1 MLEECKKHCDYLICA
16 LQNDPTIERKEKNKP
31 IQSLVERYLQLDA
44 VKYVD
49 KIIPYNDEEELEEL
63 FSSLDL
69 DVRIIGEDYKD
80 KNYTAKDIC
89 QRRGIRIVYNKRDH
103 NHSTSNLR
111 KKIYLGVDSLVVF
124 MQENPNA
131 SLVISGHTDNTGTLK
146 INQKLSL
153 QRAMVVSNYLIKKG
167 IDKKRMTQKG
177 FADTRPTS
185 LTSCFITSTTASS
198 ST

>member
-1 MLEECKKHCDYLICA
+1 MEKNKKIIGITCSTFDLLHPGHIIMLEESKRHCDYLICA
-16 LQNDPTIERKEKNKP
+16 LQNDPTIDRNEKNKP

-49 KIIPYNDEEELEEL
+49 KIIPYNTEDELEEL

-89 QRRGIRIVYNKRDH
+89 QRRGIRIIYNKRDH

-111 KKIYLGVDSLVVF
+111 KKIYETES
-124 MQENPNA
+124 
-131 SLVISGHTDNTGTLK
+131 
-146 INQKLSL
+146 
-153 QRAMVVSNYLIKKG
+153 
-167 IDKKRMTQKG
+167 KKR
-177 FADTRPTS
+177 
-185 LTSCFITSTTASS
+185 FIN
-198 ST
+198 